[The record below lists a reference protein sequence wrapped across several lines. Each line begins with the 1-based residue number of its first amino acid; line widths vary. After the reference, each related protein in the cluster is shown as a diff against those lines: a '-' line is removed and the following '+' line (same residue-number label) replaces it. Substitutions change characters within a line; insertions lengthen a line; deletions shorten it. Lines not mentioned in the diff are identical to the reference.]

1 VIVLIQEIR
10 SIWSKVSRGGA
21 AAALRNSVPEAALFP
36 TIKAK
41 PAAHQIFHHLVV
53 YGEAN
58 DFAVPVK
65 SESVELAT
73 SSNDIGCV
81 KINVLSERVAVA
93 YEYNYKC
100 GGLPPRQVRPGV
112 NVREEV
118 MIEPGSWVRVR
129 YNGRF
134 SGDEWWYEK
143 VVVNVGLLHKPDTEI
158 FISTEPLHEISQMA
172 ELW

>member
-1 VIVLIQEIR
+1 MVLIQEIR
-10 SIWSKVSRGGA
+10 SVWSKVSRGGG

-36 TIKAK
+36 AVKAK

-53 YGEAN
+53 YGETN
-58 DFAVPVK
+58 DFARPVK
-65 SESVELAT
+65 SESVELAK
-73 SSNDIGCV
+73 SFADIGCV
-81 KINVLSERVAVA
+81 KINVLSERVTVA

-100 GGLPPRQVRPGV
+100 GGLPPRQIRPGV

-118 MIEPGSWVRVR
+118 IVEPGGWVRVR

-143 VVVNVGLLHKPDTEI
+143 VVVNVGSLQKPDAEI
-158 FISTEPLHEISQMA
+158 FISTEPLQEISQVA
-172 ELW
+172 GLW